1 MVLFLYTK
9 KETFTLIKISDNELP
24 NEGQITLKL
33 EMESKL
39 YLNCVWNTLQIL
51 KLIKVYISDK

>member
-39 YLNCVWNTLQIL
+39 YLNCV
-51 KLIKVYISDK
+51 